1 MTRLRNARGLAAAL
15 VLGGAMVML
24 AGCHTVGGTVS
35 GLGQDIGNTGKF
47 LAGGP
52 QGQPAPP
59 ASAQAATPA
68 VTQPRQP
75 PQPGQAGYAGQPSY

>member
-1 MTRLRNARGLAAAL
+1 MTRLREARGLAAAL

-24 AGCHTVGGTVS
+24 AACHTVGGTVS
-35 GLGQDIGNTGKF
+35 GLGQDIGNTGQF
-47 LAGGP
+47 ITGGP
-52 QGQPAPP
+52 QAQPAPP

-75 PQPGQAGYAGQPSY
+75 MQPGQTAAHY